1 MVYISWI
8 HFIKRPFIHFAFCKY
23 FTKEILNASS
33 QGSMMNYKICC
44 SLQQNVSKMMLQ
56 HDGLLIYLI
65 ESLENKV
72 KIVILGISLP

>member
-1 MVYISWI
+1 
-8 HFIKRPFIHFAFCKY
+8 
-23 FTKEILNASS
+23 
-33 QGSMMNYKICC
+33 MMNYKICC